1 MSRDREEIKMNR
13 MHLRRLWLLFL
24 VFILLAG
31 VSACARGKESG
42 LSGTVLFQDQPLSGA
57 QIEIYLKEEQDR
69 ATLPFATTS
78 SDSSGRYR
86 ISLPSGR
93 YYLIAKK
100 KVEGGSGPI
109 RMLMAASPLNPLD
122 LQGGNKEVA
131 PFNLREMGRD
141 GALIAEA
148 NTGVKGRIV
157 HDRQAVANAF
167 IYVYSEKSAGL
178 IGPSYGEAV
187 RSGADG
193 SFTIPLPAGTFYLAA
208 RKRADGARSGDVD
221 GGDLNGSW
229 PRNPVTLTHGETID
243 LGDFAVTVVSDKSRK
258 ERLEQGKFALTDT
271 SLRGRMVDQD
281 GKAVSGVYAFAY
293 LDSRMVGKPIYISAA
308 TGSDGLFELRLG
320 DGGTYYIG
328 ARSTFGGPLEPGEWV
343 GTYDARPNHM
353 VEVKKGEVL
362 DLDKIV
368 VREVW

>member
-1 MSRDREEIKMNR
+1 MKRID
-13 MHLRRLWLLFL
+13 LRRLSLLL
-24 VFILLAG
+24 LAFILLAG
-31 VSACARGKESG
+31 VSACNKGQESG

-78 SDSSGRYR
+78 SDTAGRYR
-86 ISLPSGR
+86 IALPSGR

-100 KVEGGSGPI
+100 KVESGGGPT
-109 RMLMAASPLNPLD
+109 RMLMAAAPLNPLD
-122 LQGGNKEVA
+122 LQGGSKELA

-141 GALIAEA
+141 GALVAEA

-157 HDRQAVANAF
+157 HDNQPVANAF
-167 IYVYSEKSAGL
+167 VYVYSEKSAGL

-187 RSGADG
+187 RSASDG
-193 SFTIPLPAGTFYLAA
+193 TFTIPLPAGNFYLAA
-208 RKRADGARSGDVD
+208 RKRADGARSGDVAV
-221 GGDLNGSW
+221 GDLNASW
-229 PRNPVTLTHGETID
+229 QKNPVTLNHGETID
-243 LGDFAVTVVSDKSRK
+243 LGDFHVSIVKEESRK
-258 ERLEQGKFALTDT
+258 ERLQQGKFALTDT
-271 SLRGRMVDQD
+271 TLHGRMVDQD
-281 GKAVSGVYAFAY
+281 GKAVRGVYAFAY
-293 LDSRMVGKPIYISAA
+293 LDSRMVGKPVYISAA
-308 TGSDGLFELRLG
+308 TGADGRFELRLG

-353 VEVKKGEVL
+353 VAIKKGEVL
-362 DLDKIV
+362 DLDRII

>member
-1 MSRDREEIKMNR
+1 MKRID
-13 MHLRRLWLLFL
+13 LRRLALLLLAFL
-24 VFILLAG
+24 LLAG
-31 VSACARGKESG
+31 VSACIQGQGSG
-42 LSGTVLFQDQPLSGA
+42 LAGIVLFQDQPLSSA
-57 QIEIYLKEEQDR
+57 QIEIYLKAEQDR

-78 SDSSGRYR
+78 SDAAGRYR
-86 ISLPSGR
+86 IALPAGR

-100 KVEGGSGPI
+100 KMEGSGGPT

-122 LQGGNKEVA
+122 LQGGKKEVA

-141 GALIAEA
+141 GALVAEA

-157 HDRQAVANAF
+157 HNQQPVANAF
-167 IYVYSEKSAGL
+167 VYVYSEKSAGL

-187 RSGADG
+187 RSAADG
-193 SFTIPLPAGTFYLAA
+193 TFTIPLPAGNFYLAA
-208 RKRADGARSGDVD
+208 RKRADGARSGDVAA
-221 GGDLNGSW
+221 GDLNASW
-229 PRNPVTLTHGETID
+229 PGNPLTLKHGETSD
-243 LGDFAVTVVSDKSRK
+243 LGDFAVTTVSAAGHK
-258 ERLEQGKFALTDT
+258 ERFAQGKFAPTGTTL
-271 SLRGRMVDQD
+271 SGRMLDQD
-281 GKAVSGVYAFAY
+281 GKAVGGVYAFAY
-293 LDSRMVGKPIYISAA
+293 LDSRMVGKPVYISAA
-308 TGSDGLFELRLG
+308 TGADGRFELRLG

-353 VEVKKGEVL
+353 VEVKKGEVR

>member
-1 MSRDREEIKMNR
+1 MKRIY
-13 MHLRRLWLLFL
+13 LRRLGLLL
-24 VFILLAG
+24 LTLILL
-31 VSACARGKESG
+31 SAFAACGKGKESG
-42 LSGTVLFQDQPLSGA
+42 LFGTVLYQDQPLSGA
-57 QIEIYLKEEQDR
+57 QIEIYLKAEQDR

-78 SDSSGRYR
+78 SDAAGRFR
-86 ISLPSGR
+86 IALPSGR

-100 KVEGGSGPI
+100 KMEGSGGPT

-122 LQGGNKEVA
+122 LQGGNKDVT

-141 GALIAEA
+141 GALVAEA

-167 IYVYSEKSAGL
+167 VYVYSEKSAGM

-208 RKRADGARSGDVD
+208 RKRADGARSGDVA

-229 PRNPVTLTHGETID
+229 QKNPLTLKHGETID
-243 LGDFAVTVVSDKSRK
+243 LGDFSVSIVNEANRK
-258 ERLEQGKFALTDT
+258 ERLESGKFALTDT
-271 SLRGRMVDQD
+271 ALRGRMVDQD

-293 LDSRMVGKPIYISAA
+293 LDSRMVGKPLYISAA
-308 TGSDGLFELRLG
+308 TGSDGRFELRLG

-353 VEVKKGEVL
+353 VEVKKGEVR